1 MSAQIETHDLPG
13 DFGAVEVLGVTPE
26 VAILGEEIRSALR
39 TALARSAVLCLRQP
53 EGLDDDGL
61 RAIAEVFGPIKDPVG
76 ATKDGGTL
84 RYSEERQ
91 VVDAGFVL
99 TEELRAE
106 LGDLSFGGLDA
117 QRPGLFETFHTD
129 DSYTERP
136 AITTVLHAR
145 ELPRGGGGPTW
156 FLDMRAAYRTLD
168 PALRRRTLGL
178 RALNRYNNGGAFPP
192 RVSAEGPFEALID
205 VAHPIVRAHPVTGSP
220 SLYIDLDRASSIEG
234 MEESEGRELLSFLQE
249 HAEREAPRYAH
260 RWRDHDV
267 LVWDNAAVQHR
278 GSGDFPLG
286 EPRLFWRFMIE
297 GPVPQSYR
305 GEDEP
310 TPD

>member
-61 RAIAEVFGPIKDPVG
+61 RAIAEVFGPIKDPVA
-76 ATKDGGTL
+76 ATKAGGTI

-136 AITTVLHAR
+136 AITTVLHA
-145 ELPRGGGGPTW
+145 
-156 FLDMRAAYRTLD
+156 A
-168 PALRRRTLGL
+168 
-178 RALNRYNNGGAFPP
+178 
-192 RVSAEGPFEALID
+192 
-205 VAHPIVRAHPVTGSP
+205 
-220 SLYIDLDRASSIEG
+220 
-234 MEESEGRELLSFLQE
+234 SFLVVEEVQPGSLTCAPPTAHSTRRCADALWGCE
-249 HAEREAPRYAH
+249 H
-260 RWRDHDV
+260 
-267 LVWDNAAVQHR
+267 
-278 GSGDFPLG
+278 
-286 EPRLFWRFMIE
+286 
-297 GPVPQSYR
+297 
-305 GEDEP
+305 
-310 TPD
+310 